1 MSKKHFLYTALLSL
15 LCGSV
20 QAQTI
25 PHGTASAPAHIQ
37 PHLVAPAV
45 ADMPRMA
52 PPTGPGPQL
61 KDLVSAQGQILLL
74 GKQID
79 QAHLDI
85 KLQASKLELQRLRRE
100 LASARVQPVE
110 DARTASGV
118 IDVGPSAPSVISIEG
133 GALTGIT
140 ADLEFPNRTVQ
151 RVKTGAEIPGGW
163 KVTYISPGQVTLSK
177 PGQPNRVLPILFRPG
192 SDQSVQ
198 SPIGA
203 SSAPVAAN
211 PHDATL
217 IPPPP
222 ANLSALRSPSPPA
235 AASQPQPAKN
245 DAKPRP

>member
-1 MSKKHFLYTALLSL
+1 MSKKHFLYPALLAA

-25 PHGTASAPAHIQ
+25 PHSASSAPANVSSHM
-37 PHLVAPAV
+37 VAPAV
-45 ADMPRMA
+45 ADMPKIA
-52 PPTGPGPQL
+52 PPTAPGPQL

-79 QAHLDI
+79 QAQLDI

-100 LASARVQPVE
+100 LASARVHPVE

-151 RVKTGAEIPGGW
+151 RVKVGAEIPGGW

-192 SDQSVQ
+192 AEQSVQ

-211 PHDATL
+211 LHDATL

-222 ANLSALRSPSPPA
+222 ANLSALRAPTPA
-235 AASQPQPAKN
+235 AASQPQPAKS